1 MEPAALLEEQ
11 LRTHA
16 QQVAELQAAGEGMVE
31 KVKIAFISDTHNCHR
46 SFAREWGGGG
56 FEGVDVLIHG
66 GDATNEGTDAEFAE
80 FNAWLGELHAECPKL
95 RGRTYWVT
103 GNHDMHT
110 AVGRI
115 SGEISDR
122 PLKGDRLTNEYFTR
136 RVPNAI
142 LLDHGGQCEVA
153 PGLWA
158 AGVPWCPWPG
168 FKVFCDGVFPGIG
181 VLQFSSGK
189 PRCSTCPLPVFSTAS
204 RRQAG
209 DGVRP
214 THCVKLLHH
223 EWYPPQFSTGT
234 STSRTVVLGAPP
246 TAPGA
251 PGPGCV
257 ILLAVLRAIK

>member
-1 MEPAALLEEQ
+1 
-11 LRTHA
+11 
-16 QQVAELQAAGEGMVE
+16 
-31 KVKIAFISDTHNCHR
+31 
-46 SFAREWGGGG
+46 
-56 FEGVDVLIHG
+56 
-66 GDATNEGTDAEFAE
+66 
-80 FNAWLGELHAECPKL
+80 
-95 RGRTYWVT
+95 
-103 GNHDMHT
+103 MHT

-142 LLDHGGQCEVA
+142 LLDHGGQ
-153 PGLWA
+153 
-158 AGVPWCPWPG
+158 
-168 FKVFCDGVFPGIG
+168 
-181 VLQFSSGK
+181 
-189 PRCSTCPLPVFSTAS
+189 LPVFSTAS